1 MISLLLSVRFVPGA
15 DRTRSNE
22 VQALTNAGPA
32 QRAAADADAVAE
44 AGAVLGRGG
53 RGGVAGLSRCS
64 RLQIIGDSMVC
75 DAARA

>member
-22 VQALTNAGPA
+22 VQALTNAGHA
-32 QRAAADADAVAE
+32 QRADADADAE
-44 AGAVLGRGG
+44 AGAGAVLGR
-53 RGGVAGLSRCS
+53 RGGWSQYRYN